1 MLQCALS
8 HPDPALLSPQTDQ
21 NRLQAEL
28 DFIQG
33 QQQELEQ
40 LIEPLEAAA
49 ASTTPAQHQGDRQ
62 RENMHLVAQV
72 SGFCVCI
79 TVCLAVCLPVFVT
92 MLSSVFL
99 LSA

>member
-1 MLQCALS
+1 M
-8 HPDPALLSPQTDQ
+8 DQ

-40 LIEPLEAAA
+40 LIEPLETAA

-72 SGFCVCI
+72 SDTTVPLPLCLFVNATCIYFCNSIYFCNEI
-79 TVCLAVCLPVFVT
+79 
-92 MLSSVFL
+92 
-99 LSA
+99 